1 MIFAP
6 ETMAM
11 PRLTAR
17 AALEHRS
24 EETMTRFLNDA
35 ATIHA
40 ILDAG
45 LVAHVG
51 FNLNGQPAVIPT
63 LFGRAGNH
71 LYLHVSP
78 ASMLQEIEEGVRACV
93 TVTVVDG
100 LVLARSAVHQFVN
113 HRTVVAF
120 GTVCKVDEPAK
131 KAHALHVISDQL
143 IQGRWQDVSAPSRE
157 ELQATAV
164 LEFLLEEA
172 PRKLAKV
179 SRWMKNRTTLRRS
192 GPGFSRCSLRPGNRC
207 RIREW
212 PATTKCRNT
221 SVATWTNGRAIGA
234 RAMRGNLS
242 HWPGMAWLE
251 MSQDKGCGPATK
263 SKQRVAPGFP
273 AGENRPGSTGIPD
286 GHPYRGGPRPAL
298 RAAAVGAVA
307 AAISTRKRAMPLS
320 SARPSVTTMS
330 SSRRMPSTP
339 SRPGRS

>member
-17 AALEHRS
+17 AALGHRS

-78 ASMLQEIEEGVRACV
+78 ASMLREIEEGVRACV

-100 LVLARSAVHQFVN
+100 LVLARSAAHQFVN

-120 GTVCKVDEPAK
+120 GTACKVEEPAK

-164 LEFLLEEA
+164 LEFLMEEVSA
-172 PRKLAKV
+172 KTREGLPVDEEQNHTPPVWSGILPLFLTAGKPVPDPRMAGNDDVPEYIRRYMDQRQGDRSTDDERKSFSLA
-179 SRWMKNRTTLRRS
+179 WHGL
-192 GPGFSRCSLRPGNRC
+192 
-207 RIREW
+207 
-212 PATTKCRNT
+212 A
-221 SVATWTNGRAIGA
+221 
-234 RAMRGNLS
+234 
-242 HWPGMAWLE
+242 
-251 MSQDKGCGPATK
+251 
-263 SKQRVAPGFP
+263 
-273 AGENRPGSTGIPD
+273 
-286 GHPYRGGPRPAL
+286 
-298 RAAAVGAVA
+298 
-307 AAISTRKRAMPLS
+307 
-320 SARPSVTTMS
+320 
-330 SSRRMPSTP
+330 
-339 SRPGRS
+339 